1 MLLLC
6 LDSVRYIYVPC
17 VVKVRPRNRL
27 GCNRKGRG
35 KRGWRIGYS
44 RGSVGW
50 VYGSVKKRRQ
60 EQKESTRS
68 SFPPLYGSYSSVPSI
83 PRVVYTEKERAY
95 STHTR
100 QQHQVIGFTQ
110 PHQQS
115 KTSIIRPALSSLL
128 RYLNFSFPFL
138 LGCSLGKTI
147 QMSLD
152 DVFVERSFVNVG

>member
-1 MLLLC
+1 VLLC

-17 VVKVRPRNRL
+17 VVKVRLRNRL
-27 GCNRKGRG
+27 GCNRKGG
-35 KRGWRIGYS
+35 EKRGWEIGYS

-68 SFPPLYGSYSSVPSI
+68 LFPPLYGSYSSGSVPSI
-83 PRVVYTEKERAY
+83 PRVVYTEKGRAY
-95 STHTR
+95 SSHTR

-115 KTSIIRPALSSLL
+115 KTTIFRPSQFIITISQFLVSYSSWLL
-128 RYLNFSFPFL
+128 I
-138 LGCSLGKTI
+138 GKDN
-147 QMSLD
+147 S
-152 DVFVERSFVNVG
+152 NVT